1 VSLKSI
7 EHHNTGIGPE
17 EIEEEPIV
25 MVRAQEQQRRA
36 TMRAQKKNG
45 VSIFFSIVSVQRNKR
60 NQKGG
65 AQEQ

>member
-1 VSLKSI
+1 VPLKSI

-17 EIEEEPIV
+17 EIEEEPMV

-45 VSIFFSIVSVQRNKR
+45 VSNFFAIVSVQRNKR

>member
-1 VSLKSI
+1 VPLKSI

-17 EIEEEPIV
+17 EIEEEPMV
-25 MVRAQEQQRRA
+25 MVRAQEQQRWA

-45 VSIFFSIVSVQRNKR
+45 VSNFFAIVSVQRNKR